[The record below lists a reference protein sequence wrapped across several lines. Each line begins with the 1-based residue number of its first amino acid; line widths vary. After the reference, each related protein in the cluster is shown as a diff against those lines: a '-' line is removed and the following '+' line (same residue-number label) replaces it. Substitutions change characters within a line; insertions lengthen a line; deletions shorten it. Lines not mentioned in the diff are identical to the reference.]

1 MQVASSGPRQAIAAS
16 EIERRSVTERRQFLS
31 SLAASLTGLAFP
43 RIERATAPLVTAAT
57 TVFYANP
64 DGRTNL
70 VRFVVTGLDAPAG
83 RMRVY
88 GQGRMLIGT
97 AGVLR
102 TGDALQ
108 GELWLSLNGP
118 TTVTSE
124 LEAPG
129 LRGVQ
134 RTTHWLQPPPRWT
147 IVWLTAA
154 DPTWARTTLDRMPP
168 INRAV
173 QAAIW
178 REAGV
183 TGNPLPPAVR
193 LHTMDHLAL
202 LRMGIEA
209 RELERVY
216 GLGAS
221 AIAFTEDPAAL
232 PRTAAVALAG
242 SGIRYVLHT
251 DDGRPPLEW
260 WRGPDGSQV
269 LAAQITRG
277 GDSRALGFADSLQE
291 MSRRVEA
298 WLTAQDAVSGSTT
311 QSRGRDPGERLAF
324 LASGNPGNDMVRM
337 HTTVGAWNRSF
348 AYPRVLIGASD
359 ELDRHLATVAVSIP
373 VLQAQSQ
380 PAPVEIP
387 AVAALDELRQARE
400 GERQED
406 TRRVMYP
413 LARLLDAQDAF
424 ADPLGAIAREV
435 ETAIPGQLIVN
446 ATPFRRTD
454 VVTLT
459 DGTSRVVTDV
469 PPMGYA
475 FVIDDRMSAA
485 EPAQASAQPA
495 VSPVAENATFRLEI
509 DRRSGAIFSLIA
521 RSSGR
526 EWARAEG
533 LNAVSGAILEGL
545 MREEIPGVGLRL
557 TAHRWSSD
565 LQAFRTT
572 VTLYDALP
580 WVDIE
585 NIAAVAPVQYRFAF
599 AAPEPKVRWEI
610 PAGYE
615 EAVAPIERFA
625 HLRWLSLEAG
635 SDAVLFRGLDSP
647 YLTAWSDGTIQ
658 SHAGPGRARF
668 RLETDIAPVPV
679 MTCARFGWGTEPFEV
694 VPVAENPQGRLPR
707 FGRLLML
714 DQPSAAIVGL
724 KWADDG
730 DGVIVYVQELSGTT
744 SFLSLGYGLLAF
756 DGARQVDFL
765 ERDFLGEVTEVPD
778 GVAFQPRPWGT
789 TALRLV
795 GVRLNGV

>member
-1 MQVASSGPRQAIAAS
+1 M
-16 EIERRSVTERRQFLS
+16 TERRQFLS

-88 GQGRMLIGT
+88 GRGRMLIGT

-102 TGDALQ
+102 TGDTLQ
-108 GELWLSLNGP
+108 GELWLSLTGP
-118 TTVTSE
+118 MTVTSE

-129 LRGVQ
+129 LRGVL
-134 RTTHWLQPPPRWT
+134 RTTHRLQPPPRWT

-154 DPTWARTTLDRMPP
+154 DPVWTRTTLERMPP
-168 INRAV
+168 LNRAV
-173 QAAIW
+173 QTAIW

-183 TGNPLPPAVR
+183 TGNPLPPAGR
-193 LHTMDHLAL
+193 LQTMDHLAF

-209 RELERVY
+209 RELERIY

-221 AIAFTEDPAAL
+221 AIAFTENPAAL

-260 WRGPDGSQV
+260 WRSPDGSQV

-277 GDSRALGFADSLQE
+277 GDPHTLGFAESMPE
-291 MSRRVEA
+291 MSRRVEG
-298 WLTAQDAVSGSTT
+298 WLAVLDAVAEAPA
-311 QSRGRDPGERLAF
+311 QPRGRDPGERLAF
-324 LASGNPGNDMVRM
+324 LASGNPGDDCVQMY
-337 HTTVGAWNRSF
+337 TTVGTWNRSF
-348 AYPRVLIGASD
+348 AYPHVLMGASD
-359 ELDRHLATVAVSIP
+359 ELDRYFATAAVNIP
-373 VLQAQSQ
+373 VLEPRSQ
-380 PAPVEIP
+380 PAPIEIP
-387 AVAALDELRQARE
+387 AVAALGDLREARE
-400 GERQED
+400 RDRQNG
-406 TRRVMYP
+406 TRQVMYP
-413 LARLLDAQDAF
+413 LARLLDAGNPVQDTLA
-424 ADPLGAIAREV
+424 ALAREV
-435 ETAIPGQLIVN
+435 DTAIPGYLVVN
-446 ATPFRRTD
+446 PTPFRRTD
-454 VVTLT
+454 VVTLG
-459 DGTSRVVTDV
+459 DGRPRIVTDV
-469 PPMGYA
+469 PPMGYT
-475 FVIDDRMSAA
+475 FVLDDPTVDSQ
-485 EPAQASAQPA
+485 PDQSDPQPA

-509 DRRSGAIFSLIA
+509 DRRSGAIFSLIP

-545 MREEIPGVGLRL
+545 EREEIPGVGVRL

-565 LQAFRTT
+565 LQDFRTT

-580 WVDIE
+580 WMDVE
-585 NIAAVAPVQYRFAF
+585 NNVPVRPVAPIQYGFAF
-599 AAPEPKVRWEI
+599 AAPEPNVRWEI

-615 EAVAPIERFA
+615 EAAAPVERFA
-625 HLRWLSLEAG
+625 HLRWLALEAG
-635 SDAVLFRGLDSP
+635 PDAVLFRGLDSP

-658 SHAGPGRARF
+658 SQAGPGPARF
-668 RLETDIAPVPV
+668 RLETDLAPVPV

-694 VPVAENPQGRLPR
+694 VPVAENPRGRLPR

-730 DGVIVYVQELSGTT
+730 DRVIVYVQDLSGMS

-756 DGARQVDFL
+756 DGARQIDFL
-765 ERDFLGEVTEVPD
+765 ERDLPGEVTVVPD
-778 GVAFQPRPWGT
+778 GVAFQSRPWGV
-789 TALRLV
+789 TALRLL